1 MTPERLWPVVLVALF
16 IMPIQSLNCVLLDNA
31 TLESVRLLRSIIRS
45 PLKCLKEIKNF
56 EFPKEILPYI
66 QHVERDMKEA
76 FYIVSIQAL
85 SIFFSQNSHVSPVI
99 AERLQHIRMGLYE
112 QMHQAQ
118 DCFMDEEE
126 ENKEGDHKPKHP
138 RPKFLQKV
146 YLELS
151 KYFIRINKFLGDK
164 KYSVCAWKIVAA
176 EIRRCFII
184 FYNFKKL
191 LKIQSG
197 HYLYKRLESVLLCTP
212 EISWFSFQGPTGKI

>member
-1 MTPERLWPVVLVALF
+1 
-16 IMPIQSLNCVLLDNA
+16 MPIQSLNCVLLDNA

-191 LKIQSG
+191 LKIQS
-197 HYLYKRLESVLLCTP
+197 ESSIFRQEP
-212 EISWFSFQGPTGKI
+212 R